1 MNDPTFKF
9 YSCFLNICK
18 SSVAFWVWRQLGIIP
33 LSFPCVFKLPSR
45 SPGKDS
51 YECDRVCKPA
61 FRWWEQSGRGK
72 KKNEKK
78 ETLSCTLEMHPPRQ
92 SWMCCTPQPIRVPL
106 PLHLFGVKPCTFF
119 LIIWIIPGGGGGVCL
134 PSTPLLWQLG
144 FTQGSSWWGLVRGWR
159 WYKTSS
165 KVNSKI
171 LIALKEQVTFTCA
184 PPHFKPKSYVNR
196 KVNNTF

>member
-119 LIIWIIPGGGGGVCL
+119 LIIWIIPGGGGGCL
-134 PSTPLLWQLG
+134 SPQH
-144 FTQGSSWWGLVRGWR
+144 
-159 WYKTSS
+159 TSALAAGVHTRLFLMGTGAWLEVVQNFFQS
-165 KVNSKI
+165 K
-171 LIALKEQVTFTCA
+171 
-184 PPHFKPKSYVNR
+184 FKDTNC
-196 KVNNTF
+196 T